1 MEPVIVDWGAAW
13 VGGLVG
19 TIAMTV
25 FWYAMRTG
33 GWMKLDLGQVLGT
46 YFYPPG
52 RRALAAGLSWHFMMG
67 LLFGPVYALI
77 LASSGTSVNWLSGL
91 VLGLLHA
98 GVSVALLF
106 PLVGMHP
113 ILAER
118 SVPQLWTRADVA
130 LYALGFPIFGAFFG
144 TTVNQYAGWVSATG
158 TEPVRFWL
166 TAFGVLAIALVI
178 GLATYRLIPRWR
190 AEQSPT
196 FQAAMPD
203 REERRQ
209 ALLQAH
215 ESGRITE
222 ADLEAGLAELEEEDR
237 V

>member
-1 MEPVIVDWGAAW
+1 MEPQIVDWGAAW

-19 TIAMTV
+19 TTAMTV
-25 FWYAMRTG
+25 FWYAMRAA
-33 GWMKLDLGQVLGT
+33 GWMQLDIGLLLGT
-46 YFYPPG
+46 FFYPAG
-52 RRALAAGLSWHFMMG
+52 KRALAAGLSWHVMMG
-67 LLFGPVYALI
+67 LLFGPIYALI
-77 LASSGTSVNWLSGL
+77 LGASGMPITWFSGL
-91 VLGLLHA
+91 VLGLIHA
-98 GVSVALLF
+98 GVSIALLY

-113 ILAER
+113 VVAER
-118 SVPQLWTRADVA
+118 RVARLWTRRDIA
-130 LYALGFPIFGAFFG
+130 LYALGFVVFGAFFG
-144 TTVNQYAGWVSATG
+144 TTVNRYPGWVSATG
-158 TEPVRFWL
+158 TEPFRFWL

-190 AEQSPT
+190 EEQSPT

-215 ESGRITE
+215 ESGRISE
-222 ADLEAGLAELEEEDR
+222 ADLEAGLAELEDEER